1 MTNTLRPGLPPLPPK
16 MRHLHIDKRGYPVPF
31 FVAMIDGEP
40 DHRIVDPRA
49 MQQCVRHGRCWLCG
63 QPLGV
68 FTSFVV
74 GPMCAV
80 NRVSSEPPSHLECA
94 RYAVQACP
102 FMARPHAKRREGGL
116 PDTDL
121 KQPAGIHL
129 KRNPGV
135 VLIWTT
141 RAPLHRFKVPGGM
154 LFRMGP
160 AESMEWYAEGRPA
173 ERQEVDDSIASGLP
187 ALFEAAGDAESAGRR
202 ELDERIADVMQQVAQ
217 QYSEGL

>member
-16 MRHLHIDKRGYPVPF
+16 MRHLLIDKRGYPVPF

-40 DHRIVDPRA
+40 DHRIVDPQA
-49 MQQCVRHGRCWLCG
+49 MQHCVRHGRCWLCG
-63 QPLGV
+63 HPLGT
-68 FTSFVV
+68 FRSFVV
-74 GPMCAV
+74 GPMCAI
-80 NRVSSEPPSHLECA
+80 NRVSGEPPSHLECA

-102 FMARPHAKRREGGL
+102 FMARPHARRREAGL

-129 KRNPGV
+129 ERNPGV

-141 RAPLHRFKVPGGM
+141 RAPLHRFKAPGGA

-160 AESMEWYAEGRPA
+160 AESMEWFAEGRPA
-173 ERQEVDDSIASGLP
+173 TRKEIEDSIAGGLP
-187 ALFEAAGDAESAGRR
+187 ALVDAARDGTPAERW
-202 ELDERIADVMQQVAQ
+202 ELDRRTAELMQQIAH
-217 QYSEGL
+217 QYSA